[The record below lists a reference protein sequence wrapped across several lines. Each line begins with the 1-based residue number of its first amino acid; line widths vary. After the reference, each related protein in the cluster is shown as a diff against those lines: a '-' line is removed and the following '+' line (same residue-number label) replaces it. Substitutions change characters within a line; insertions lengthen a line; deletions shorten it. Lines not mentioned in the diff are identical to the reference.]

1 MIDSEIK
8 HLKRRK
14 IKRIILWSLV
24 GAIIVTLI
32 VAIVITIL
40 SFEVDTQ

>member
-14 IKRIILWSLV
+14 IKRTLLWILV
-24 GAIIVTLI
+24 GAIIVTFI
-32 VAIVITIL
+32 VAIVITIM
-40 SFEVDTQ
+40 SYEVDTQ

>member
-14 IKRIILWSLV
+14 IKRILLWILV
-24 GAIIVTLI
+24 GAIIVTFI
-32 VAIVITIL
+32 AAIVITIM
-40 SFEVDTQ
+40 SYEVDTQ

>member
-14 IKRIILWSLV
+14 IKRILMWILV
-24 GAIIVTLI
+24 GAIIVTFI